1 MSRLVCTFAIAGLML
16 CFAGCGATTP
26 GRAARASSPSA
37 TSQRAAG
44 VPNLNTD
51 PCATRLHDLCGPL
64 LLYYK
69 EHQHLPPALA
79 DLAQTPGFSEIG
91 ELACPQSHQAYVYV
105 PNGLSIPG
113 VPGTVVVYD
122 PLPSHAGWRWAI
134 TVVPG
139 PGPLV
144 TKVIALPKTWNP

>member
-1 MSRLVCTFAIAGLML
+1 MSRLDGTFAIAGLML
-16 CFAGCGATTP
+16 FFTGCGTTAP
-26 GRAARASSPSA
+26 ARPARADTPSA
-37 TSQRAAG
+37 TSQRAASI
-44 VPNLNTD
+44 PNLNTD

-64 LLYYK
+64 LWYYK
-69 EHQHLPPALA
+69 EQQHLPPTLA

-91 ELACPQSHQAYVYV
+91 ALACPESHQAYAYV
-105 PNGLSIPG
+105 PDGISIPG
-113 VPGTVVVYD
+113 VPGTVIVYD

-139 PGPLV
+139 QGPLV